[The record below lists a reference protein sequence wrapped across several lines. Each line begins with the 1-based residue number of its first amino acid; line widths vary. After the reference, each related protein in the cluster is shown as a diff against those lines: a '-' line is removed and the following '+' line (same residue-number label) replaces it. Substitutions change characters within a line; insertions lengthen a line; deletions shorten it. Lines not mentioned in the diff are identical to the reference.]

1 MAEAPEA
8 DQATKL
14 LDGPAPPDCKSEL
27 IDFSKTELPEYTGL
41 FALLIHNLLTP
52 AECNGLLN
60 VAESSANWEQALVNI
75 GGGHQALYTET
86 RNCDRIILDNED
98 LAKRLL
104 DRILPHL
111 PPEIVT
117 LENKPYV
124 TGHGPAKRKEV
135 LRITRLNERLRFLKY
150 THGMYF
156 REHCDGSY
164 VTPDGKEMSFV
175 TVHIYL
181 NGEVTSIEDDPV
193 EFAKRQNLP
202 VDQRPLE
209 GGATRFHSMNL
220 KRYLDVVP
228 QTGSCLLFQH
238 RGLVHSGDDVVQGT
252 KYTMRTDVMYRK
264 MEMK

>member
-1 MAEAPEA
+1 MAEAAEA

-27 IDFSKTELPEYTGL
+27 IDFSKTELPEYSGL

-52 AECNGLLN
+52 AECNGLLSM
-60 VAESSANWEQALVNI
+60 AESSASWEQALVNI
-75 GGGHQALYTET
+75 GGGRQVLYAET
-86 RNCDRIILDNED
+86 RNCDRIILDNEV
-98 LAKRLL
+98 LAKKLL

-164 VTPDGKEMSFV
+164 VTPDDKEMSFV

-193 EFAKRQNLP
+193 EFARRQKLP

-228 QTGSCLLFQH
+228 QTGSCLVFQH

>member
-1 MAEAPEA
+1 MAEVPEA
-8 DQATKL
+8 GQAMKL
-14 LDGPAPPDCKSEL
+14 LDGPAPADCKSEL

-41 FALLIHNLLTP
+41 FALFIHNLLTP
-52 AECNGLLN
+52 AECSDLLN
-60 VAESSANWEQALVNI
+60 VAQSSASWEQAMVNI

-86 RNCDRIILDNED
+86 RNCDRIILDDEV
-98 LAKRLL
+98 LAKKLL

-124 TGHGPAKRKEV
+124 TGSGPAKRKEV
-135 LRITRLNERLRFLKY
+135 LRLTRLNERLRFLKY

-156 REHCDGSY
+156 KEHCDGSY

-181 NGEVTSIEDDPV
+181 NGEVTSNEDDPV
-193 EFAKRQNLP
+193 EYARRRKLP

-220 KRYLDVVP
+220 RRYLDVLP
-228 QTGSCLLFQH
+228 QTGSCLVFQH

-264 MEMK
+264 MDMK